1 MLIIFRGG
9 GGGGPSPFLG
19 GVLGFVWG
27 GWGYEFECGGGGGG
41 GGGPFTGALPLN
53 LPEDGNVQKQHY
65 S

>member
-1 MLIIFRGG
+1 MLEIIHVGWLRIR
-9 GGGGPSPFLG
+9 FLG
-19 GVLGFVWG
+19 VEMCWLGM
-27 GWGYEFECGGGGGG
+27 GGGG